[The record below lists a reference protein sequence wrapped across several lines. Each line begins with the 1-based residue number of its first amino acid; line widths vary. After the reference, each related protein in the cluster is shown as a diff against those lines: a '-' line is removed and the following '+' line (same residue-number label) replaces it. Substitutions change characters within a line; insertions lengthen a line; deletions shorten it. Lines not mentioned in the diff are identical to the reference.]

1 MGQLKLT
8 SREEERKKNIY
19 IYSVYKITPKRI
31 LSSGLDGLRFG
42 IIKDISVVKKSQSL
56 LKRLADR
63 IGRHSRSDDMNCK
76 RRCCCGSSSFSL
88 FHQSKKHINISIS
101 FGQKELHARDNTTR
115 HKGKGRRIG
124 IKRVSQRKEIFFIT
138 EKN

>member
-1 MGQLKLT
+1 VGQLELT
-8 SREEERKKNIY
+8 SREEEKNTFRLQNN
-19 IYSVYKITPKRI
+19 SQANSLFWTRRSSLWNYKRH
-31 LSSGLDGLRFG
+31 LRR
-42 IIKDISVVKKSQSL
+42 KKSQSL

-124 IKRVSQRKEIFFIT
+124 IKRVSQRKEICFIT